1 MQKWNYS
8 QFLTNFM
15 LDKKSF
21 LICEALFLA
30 TQARADRERIV
41 AICQVEEQNDAEHM
55 DTFQSP
61 RSRVIA
67 VTTEIGKAKSIF
79 RATCVKI
86 SGTWL

>member
-30 TQARADRERIV
+30 TQARADRNE
-41 AICQVEEQNDAEHM
+41 
-55 DTFQSP
+55 S
-61 RSRVIA
+61 SRF
-67 VTTEIGKAKSIF
+67 AKSKNKMMLSTWIPSNRRD
-79 RATCVKI
+79 RA
-86 SGTWL
+86 